1 MTHFFRFFAERN
13 LLAYLLTLI
22 VILLGLGM
30 ASTMKRDL
38 FPKVDFGEMLI
49 STRYPGASPEDVELK
64 VTNAI
69 EEELKEVVGI
79 QRYVSFSMEN
89 ISIINVRIDP
99 DESDQ
104 DRVKQDIRDAVNRV
118 TDLPQDVTESPL
130 ITELNTSIFPVIEVG
145 LSGNLPY
152 PELRELARR
161 FEKKLKALPGV
172 SRIERF
178 GYLDREIKI
187 EVRPDAIKSYEI
199 PMRHIINAIKARN
212 IRATGGSF
220 ESYTSEKNI
229 VTLAQF
235 RDPLEVGDVIVRSTF
250 DGPQIRVKDLAL
262 VRDGFEEER
271 IQSRMNGH
279 SAISLVA
286 YKTEAADIIR
296 LVSSVKDLVKQEKAL
311 FPKGV
316 DVLFSRDSS
325 RYVSTRF
332 ATVVNNGALGLVLVV
347 GVLTAFLNLRAACW
361 VALGIPVSLL
371 GVVALLPLFDVY
383 LDSITLTAMI
393 LVVGIIVDDAIIVSE
408 SIYRKAETGLSA
420 MRAAVEGIQEVFQ
433 PVLTTILTTFL
444 AFAPLFAMPG
454 MMGKFVFVIPLT
466 ITLALLISMGEV
478 ILLPAHLVPG
488 LRRYGQSRRV
498 ERTWFERVRVIYEKF
513 VRTSVRYRYVSV
525 AAFIALLAGSIF
537 YAVTFMDF
545 VLFPS
550 TAADRVYIAAELP
563 IGASLDATSDKVKGI
578 ERLIED
584 LGPQEVS
591 SYITRIG
598 DAGDGIIAL
607 ERENS
612 ALLTLSLTPF
622 NKRERTAD
630 QIVEDL
636 RRRTKRLQGFER
648 IRFQIDAGGPPVGR
662 PITIRVVGSDD
673 TQRTQLAQQ
682 VETFIKDLKGTKD
695 IERDDKPG
703 KQQIEIQIDY
713 SALAKLKLTVA
724 DVAQTVRI
732 AYDGEVVTNVRYGE
746 EDVDF
751 RVQLLPTARQD
762 ERFLQ
767 ELIVPNQDGQ
777 LISLKRVARF
787 VSGSG
792 PSNYHHFDGER
803 SITITGDVNKEI
815 TTPLKV
821 TEAVSK
827 QFDLERDYPGMR
839 MVYGGEA
846 EETQQ
851 SVDALWIIFAV
862 ALIGIYFLLIL
873 LFNSIAQPFLVMLA
887 IPFGLIGVIVAFTLH
902 GEALG
907 FLAMMG
913 IIGLIGV
920 VVNDSLVLVDHI
932 NHLRKLDPAR
942 PLFALIAQG
951 SSDRLRAVVMT
962 SLTTVAGLLPIG
974 YGIGGSDPYMS
985 PMALALGY
993 GILFATPLT
1002 LILLPC
1008 LYMIGDD
1015 FNRILSWH
1023 QSKPKQT

>member
-1 MTHFFRFFAERN
+1 MAEFFRFFAERN

-22 VILLGLGM
+22 IVLLGLGI

-64 VTNAI
+64 VTNEI

-79 QRYVSFSMEN
+79 KRYTSFSMEN
-89 ISIINVRIDP
+89 ISIVHIRIDP

-104 DRVKQDIRDAVNRV
+104 DRIKQDIRDAVNRV
-118 TDLPQDVTESPL
+118 TDLPPEVSESPL

-145 LSGNLPY
+145 LSSDLPY

-161 FEKKLKALPGV
+161 FEKKLKDVPGV

-178 GYLDREIKI
+178 GYLAREIKV
-187 EVRPDAIKSYEI
+187 EARPEAIQNFEI
-199 PMRHIINAIKARN
+199 PMRRIIAAIKARN

-220 ESYTSEKNI
+220 ESYTSDKNI

-235 RDPLEVGDVIVRSTF
+235 RDPLEVGEVIIQSTF
-250 DGPQIRVKDLAL
+250 EGPQIKVSDLAI
-262 VRDGFEEER
+262 VHDGFEEER

-279 SAISLVA
+279 SAISFVA

-296 LVSSVKDLVKQEKAL
+296 LVDSVKTLVEQEKAFL
-311 FPKGV
+311 PQEV
-316 DVLFSRDSS
+316 EVLFSRDSS
-325 RYVSTRF
+325 RYVRTRF

-347 GVLTAFLNLRAACW
+347 SVLATFLNLRAAFW

-371 GVVALLPLFDVY
+371 GVVAVLPGFDVY

-408 SIYRKAETGLSA
+408 SIYRNAECGMAPLP
-420 MRAAVEGIQEVFQ
+420 AAVAGIQQVFR

-466 ITLALLISMGEV
+466 ITLALLISLAEI

-488 LRRYGQSRRV
+488 LKRINTSKAA
-498 ERTWFERVRVIYEKF
+498 ERVWFDRFRVGYKKL
-513 VRTSVRYRYVSV
+513 VRLSLRFRYISV
-525 AAFIALLAGSIF
+525 AVFIALLAGSIF
-537 YAVTFMDF
+537 YAVKFMDF

-550 TAADRVYIAAELP
+550 TAADQVFIAAELP
-563 IGASLDATSDKVKGI
+563 IGASLEATSDRVREV

-584 LGPQEVS
+584 LGPSEVA
-591 SYITRIG
+591 SYVTRIG

-607 ERENS
+607 ERENA

-622 NKRERTAD
+622 NKRNRTAD
-630 QIVEDL
+630 EIVEDL
-636 RRRTKRLQGFER
+636 RGKTTQLEGFER
-648 IRFQIDAGGPPVGR
+648 IRFEIDTGGPPVGR
-662 PITIRVVGSDD
+662 PITIRIVGSDD
-673 TQRTQLAQQ
+673 KLRKQLADD
-682 VETFIKDLKGTKD
+682 VESYVQELAGAKD
-695 IERDDKPG
+695 IERDDKLG
-703 KQQIEIQIDY
+703 KQQIEIKIDY
-713 SALAKLKLTVA
+713 NALARLKLTVA

-751 RVQLLPTARQD
+751 RVQLLPAARQD
-762 ERFLQ
+762 ESYLK
-767 ELIVPNQDGQ
+767 ELIVPNRDGR
-777 LISLKRVARF
+777 LIRLKQVARF
-787 VSGSG
+787 VVGPG

-803 SITITGDVNKEI
+803 SVTVTGDVDKAI
-815 TTPLKV
+815 TTPLKI
-821 TEAVSK
+821 TEAVAEH
-827 QFDLERDYPGMR
+827 FELEQDYPGMR
-839 MVYGGEA
+839 LVFGGEA
-846 EETQQ
+846 EETQE
-851 SVDALWIIFAV
+851 SVDALFVIFAV

-873 LFNSIAQPFLVMLA
+873 LFNSVTQPIMVMIA
-887 IPFGLIGVIVAFTLH
+887 IPFGLVGVIIAFALH

-932 NHLRKLDPAR
+932 NNLRQTLPDRSIVAV
-942 PLFALIAQG
+942 IAQG
-951 SSDRLRAVVMT
+951 SANRLRAVVMT

-1008 LYMIGDD
+1008 LYMMGQDVAAIFRGK
-1015 FNRILSWH
+1015 S
-1023 QSKPKQT
+1023 PK